1 MRRLGIKR
9 KKSYKE
15 TGCLLK
21 MKQDL
26 AEKYWGGSMHMNRY
40 FILLLL
46 EHLEFSRSSLKVP
59 VVYSSERDC
68 SLAIIPDGVPG
79 EQGVR
84 QFGWSLASR

>member
-1 MRRLGIKR
+1 
-9 KKSYKE
+9 
-15 TGCLLK
+15 
-21 MKQDL
+21 
-26 AEKYWGGSMHMNRY
+26 MNRY

-46 EHLEFSRSSLKVP
+46 NTILLEFSRSNLKVP

-79 EQGVR
+79 EPGVG